1 MSQAAERSPSLVADD
16 LFRRE
21 GARLVATLAAHLGTH
36 RLQLAEDAVQ
46 EALVRALQT
55 WPYRGIPD
63 NPAAWLTQAAKN
75 LALDTLR
82 REQTWQRKEPQ
93 ITAEQERWLTRD
105 ESAEEHHLADDTLR
119 MLFVCFHPQLSIEA
133 QLALALRTVCGLSPA
148 EIGAAFLTSEAAIA
162 KRLVRARQ
170 LIRDLRLPFAVPDE
184 RELPGRLDGVLAALY
199 LLFNEGYKASS
210 GDRLIR
216 EELCREAIRLTRL
229 LATHSATAQP
239 ATQALLALMCL
250 NAARLRARMNEAGE
264 IVRLSHQD
272 RSQWDPALIAE
283 GILALGAASSGES
296 ISPYHFEAG
305 IAACHCLAP
314 DEASTDWAR
323 ILSLYDQLLHL
334 KPTPVVA
341 MNRSVALARLH
352 GPRAGL
358 EALESIPS
366 RQSLEAQHL
375 YHAIRAS
382 FIAKLGH
389 PAEARA
395 AWQRAASLAQCDAE
409 REFLRCQATAAGG
422 SSASPQEQDHDPG
435 WQ

>member
-1 MSQAAERSPSLVADD
+1 MSAATSVADD

-21 GARLVATLAAHLGTH
+21 GARLVASLAAHLGTH

-46 EALVRALQT
+46 EALLRALQT

-75 LALDTLR
+75 QALDALR
-82 REQTWQRKEPQ
+82 REQTWQRKEAQ
-93 ITAEQERWLTRD
+93 ISTEQERWLSRT
-105 ESAEEHHLADDTLR
+105 EEPLHEIPDDTLR

-170 LIRDLRLPFAVPDE
+170 LIRDLRLPFAVPDAN
-184 RELPGRLDGVLAALY
+184 ELPARLDGVLTALY

-216 EELCREAIRLTRL
+216 EELCHEAIRLTRL
-229 LATHSATAQP
+229 LAGHAATSHP
-239 ATQALLALMCL
+239 STKALLALMCL
-250 NAARLRARMNEAGE
+250 NAARLPARINAAGE

-272 RSQWDPALIAE
+272 RSQWDARLIEE
-283 GILALGAASSGES
+283 GVLALGASSTGEV
-296 ISPYHFEAG
+296 ISPYHLEAG

-314 DEASTDWAR
+314 DEANTDWAR

-334 KPTPVVA
+334 KPTPIVA
-341 MNRSVALARLH
+341 MNRCVALARVR
-352 GPRAGL
+352 GPR
-358 EALESIPS
+358 EALAALECIPN
-366 RQSLEAQHL
+366 RDSLEARYL

-382 FIAKLGH
+382 FITALGDH
-389 PAEARA
+389 LEARA
-395 AWQRAASLAQCDAE
+395 AWQRAADLAPCDVE
-409 REFLRCQATAAGG
+409 REFLQSHAG
-422 SSASPQEQDHDPG
+422 
-435 WQ
+435 

>member
-1 MSQAAERSPSLVADD
+1 MIQPGERSPSLVADD

-21 GARLVATLAAHLGTH
+21 GARLVASLAAHLGTH
-36 RLQLAEDAVQ
+36 RLQLAEDVVQ

-75 LALDTLR
+75 LALDALR
-82 REQTWQRKEPQ
+82 REQTWQRKEAQ

-105 ESAEEHHLADDTLR
+105 EPPDDQLLTDDTLR

-170 LIRDLRLPFAVPDE
+170 LIRDLRLPFAVPDAS
-184 RELPGRLDGVLAALY
+184 ELPQRLDGVLAALY

-210 GDRLIR
+210 GDRIIR
-216 EELCREAIRLTRL
+216 EELCHEAIRLTRL
-229 LATHSATAQP
+229 LGEHPTTSQP
-239 ATQALLALMCL
+239 TTKALLSLMCL
-250 NAARLRARMNEAGE
+250 TAARLHARVNPAGE
-264 IVRLSHQD
+264 IVRLQHQD
-272 RSQWDPALIAE
+272 RSQWDVRLIQE
-283 GILALGAASSGES
+283 GILALGAASTGEV
-296 ISPYHFEAG
+296 ISPYHLEAG

-314 DEASTDWAR
+314 DEASTDWPR
-323 ILSLYDQLLHL
+323 ILSLYDQLLLL
-334 KPTPVVA
+334 KPTPIVA
-341 MNRSVALARLH
+341 MNRSVALARVL
-352 GPRAGL
+352 GPQEAL
-358 EALESIPS
+358 EALESIPN
-366 RQSLEAQHL
+366 RHSLEAQHL

-395 AWQRAASLAQCDAE
+395 AYQRAADLAPCDAE
-409 REFLRCQATAAGG
+409 RDFLQSQAK
-422 SSASPQEQDHDPG
+422 
-435 WQ
+435 

>member
-1 MSQAAERSPSLVADD
+1 MPAERSPSLVADD

-63 NPAAWLTQAAKN
+63 NPAAWLSQVSKN
-75 LALDTLR
+75 LALDSLR
-82 REQTWQRKEPQ
+82 REQTWQRKEAQ
-93 ITAEQERWLTRD
+93 ITAEQERWLTR
-105 ESAEEHHLADDTLR
+105 EEPANEPHLSDDTLR

-133 QLALALRTVCGLSPA
+133 QLALALRTVCGMSPA

-170 LIRDLRLPFAVPDE
+170 LIRDLRLPFAVPDAS
-184 RELPGRLDGVLAALY
+184 ELPERLDGVLAALY

-216 EELCREAIRLTRL
+216 EELCHEAIRLTRL
-229 LATHSATAQP
+229 LAAHPTTDLP
-239 ATQALLALMCL
+239 TTRALLALMCL
-250 NAARLRARMNEAGE
+250 NAARLKARINPDGE
-264 IVRLSHQD
+264 IVRLHQQD
-272 RSQWDPALIAE
+272 RSQWDTALIQD

-296 ISPYHFEAG
+296 VSPYHLEAG
-305 IAACHCLAP
+305 IAACHCLSA
-314 DEASTDWAR
+314 DEASTDWPR
-323 ILSLYDQLLHL
+323 ILSFYDQLLLL

-341 MNRSVALARLH
+341 MNRCVALARVH
-352 GPRAGL
+352 GPHEAL
-358 EALESIPS
+358 MALESIPN
-366 RQSLEAQHL
+366 RHSLEAQHL

-382 FIAKLGH
+382 FISKLGH

-395 AWQRAASLAQCDAE
+395 AWQRAADLAQCDVE
-409 REFLRCQATAAGG
+409 REFLQIRAHEDRQ
-422 SSASPQEQDHDPG
+422 
-435 WQ
+435 

>member
-1 MSQAAERSPSLVADD
+1 MQIFDSSASPSLVADD

-21 GARLVATLAAHLGTH
+21 GARLVASLAAHLGTH
-36 RLQLAEDAVQ
+36 RLQLAEDVVQ

-75 LALDTLR
+75 LALDALR
-82 REQTWQRKEPQ
+82 REQTWQRKEAQ

-105 ESAEEHHLADDTLR
+105 EPPDDQLLTDDTLR
-119 MLFVCFHPQLSIEA
+119 MLFVCFHLQLSIEA

-170 LIRDLRLPFAVPDE
+170 LIRDLRLPFAVPDAS
-184 RELPGRLDGVLAALY
+184 ELPQRLDGVLAALY

-210 GDRLIR
+210 GDRIIR
-216 EELCREAIRLTRL
+216 EELCHEAIRLTRL
-229 LATHSATAQP
+229 LGEHPTTSQP
-239 ATQALLALMCL
+239 TTKALLSLMCL
-250 NAARLRARMNEAGE
+250 TAARLHARVNPAGE
-264 IVRLSHQD
+264 IVRLQHQD
-272 RSQWDPALIAE
+272 RSQWDVRLIQE
-283 GILALGAASSGES
+283 GILALGAASTGEV
-296 ISPYHFEAG
+296 ISPYHLEAG

-314 DEASTDWAR
+314 DEASTDWPR
-323 ILSLYDQLLHL
+323 ILSLYDQLLLL
-334 KPTPVVA
+334 KPTPIVA
-341 MNRSVALARLH
+341 MNRSVALARVR
-352 GPRAGL
+352 GPREAL
-358 EALESIPS
+358 EALESIPN
-366 RQSLEAQHL
+366 RHSLEAQHL

-395 AWQRAASLAQCDAE
+395 AYQRAADLAPCDAE
-409 REFLRCQATAAGG
+409 RDFLQSQA
-422 SSASPQEQDHDPG
+422 SES
-435 WQ
+435 